1 MSKTVLGILNDEN
14 EAREVILELSAAGFS
29 DADIEVMSDADSIN
43 VGDIPGPKATTVSGW
58 EKNKSGRTI
67 ADFFRSLYG
76 PIDQN
81 EQNTGQTLSYAED
94 QSYYV
99 EALERG
105 RVVLIIRASDQQSAD
120 YVCKML
126 NRYGG
131 DNISTDAAPQQIR
144 GVNTIQ
150 PSNARSQDA
159 ETPAPHLTPS
169 ERTEGCVE
177 NRGVRVH
184 DYGNASEGPADLREP
199 QPDPASARRSRVA
212 KP

>member
-14 EAREVILELSAAGFS
+14 ESREVILELSAAGFS
-29 DADIEVMSDADSIN
+29 DADIEVVSDADSIN
-43 VGDIPGPKATTVSGW
+43 VGDISGPKSTTVSGR
-58 EKNKSGRTI
+58 EKNKSGKTI
-67 ADFFRSLYG
+67 ADFFRSIYG

-81 EQNTGQTLSYAED
+81 EQNEGQTPTYAED

-105 RVVLIIRASDQQSAD
+105 RVVLIIRAPDQQSAD
-120 YVCKML
+120 YACKVL

-131 DNISTDAAPQQIR
+131 DNISTDTAPQVR
-144 GVNTIQ
+144 GVTTIQ

-159 ETPAPHLTPS
+159 ETSASHLTPS
-169 ERTEGCVE
+169 ERTEGRVE
-177 NRGVRVH
+177 NRGVRVY

-199 QPDPASARRSRVA
+199 QPDPASGRRSSAA